1 MHPYL
6 NPYSAYYVE
15 ESKFTLENI
24 ENLKNISGHLLK
36 ATLIRHKDPTISTNH
51 KDVLHPEK
59 NTV

>member
-6 NPYSAYYVE
+6 NPYLAYYVE

-36 ATLIRHKDPTISTNH
+36 ATLIKHKDPTISTNH
-51 KDVLHPEK
+51 SGNLYP
-59 NTV
+59 